1 MASNNSS
8 GTCLISFDEQQKLPN
23 AIRNLINEAFE
34 QFSSCISFIEQ
45 QNKEEKAFILI
56 TTTIDEKVL
65 QALESLTS
73 IEGIC
78 IFYPSEKDVE
88 SFPSKV
94 IGIYSQPESLLR
106 SLSQLLDT
114 IEIQLIIKSFLSSQ
128 EKDGKE
134 NLHFY
139 FFHLWKQLHG
149 KDASS
154 TKKSFADYSRLSFQS
169 HHQIRVSIN
178 DFETSYKSADVL
190 SWLNQHRHPFPYH
203 LLLFNTMRRHNQEI
217 LAQAQFFLHDMNKQ
231 MKPAPSGQ
239 VYLGTKLP
247 LSLIEELERQ
257 TKTDVIA
264 FQCYLPVTRSR
275 AEALLEGTRPN
286 RRQKMTN
293 VLFKIEL
300 NHALCATHGE
310 TVYIDVGTPFHV
322 SCVTRSA
329 GAGSGQQLLT
339 IVKLIALNQHDQEE
353 LFGQF
358 LQRQQKLGR
367 TIEYLLKRMAS
378 NLR

>member
-23 AIRNLINEAFE
+23 AIRNIINEAFE

-45 QNKEEKAFILI
+45 QSKEEKAFILI
-56 TTTIDEKVL
+56 TTTIDENVL
-65 QALESLTS
+65 QTLESLTS
-73 IEGIC
+73 IEGIL
-78 IFYPSEKDVE
+78 ILYPSEKDVE

-94 IGIYSQPESLLR
+94 IGVYSQPESLLR

-114 IEIQLIIKSFLSSQ
+114 IEIQLIIKSFLSPQ
-128 EKDGKE
+128 DKDGKE

-139 FFHLWKQLHG
+139 FYHLWKLSHS
-149 KDASS
+149 KDTTS
-154 TKKSFADYSRLSFQS
+154 TKKSFADYSRLFFQS
-169 HHQIRVSIN
+169 RVSIN
-178 DFETSYKSADVL
+178 DFETSYKSGDVL

-217 LAQAQFFLHDMNKQ
+217 LAQAQFFQHDMSKQ

-239 VYLGTKLP
+239 VYLGTRLP
-247 LSLIEELERQ
+247 LSLIEELEQQ

-310 TVYIDVGTPFHV
+310 TVYINVGTPFHV
-322 SCVTRSA
+322 SCVTRST

-339 IVKLIALNQHDQEE
+339 IVKLVALNQHDQEQ